1 MDTIA
6 FGDAFGVFRC
16 IVLGSQGRA
25 CDRLAGRASYLV
37 KSEGKEFMFYSRL
50 VLRQRISR
58 VSTLLLLL
66 ALSGA
71 SLSAAAQ
78 QAPRSPSETVR
89 EFYKAMRE
97 KRFVDAFGI
106 SIYKPAID
114 GLKPQEFDDLR
125 SDFDK
130 LAAAIPD
137 KVEISGEQISGNE
150 AAVFLKVPKENDPSQ
165 AETEPIFLIL
175 DNGQWIIGDKEN
187 QAIVKKAG
195 NRFFFQARIDAH
207 HSEVKAVLG
216 RISIAQLAYYQQHN
230 GVFTDLATLITVGL
244 LDKDLGGTES
254 TGYRFHID
262 LAKDAKTFT
271 AGAEPAQYGRTGL
284 LSFYMDQSGVRSGD
298 VGGKA
303 FIPPA
308 AIE

>member
-1 MDTIA
+1 
-6 FGDAFGVFRC
+6 
-16 IVLGSQGRA
+16 
-25 CDRLAGRASYLV
+25 
-37 KSEGKEFMFYSRL
+37 MFHSRL
-50 VLRQRISR
+50 VIRQCSLR

-66 ALSGA
+66 T
-71 SLSAAAQ
+71 LSAASLNTVAQ
-78 QAPRSPSETVR
+78 QAPRSPSDTVR

-106 SIYKPAID
+106 SIYKPAIE

-137 KVEISGEQISGNE
+137 KVEISGEEISGNE

-230 GVFTDLATLITVGL
+230 GVFADLATLITVGL

-254 TGYRFHID
+254 TGYRFHIE

-284 LSFYMDQSGVRSGD
+284 LSFFMDQSGVRSGD
-298 VGGKA
+298 VGGKR
-303 FIPPA
+303 FSPPT